1 MSGNRIEELPR
12 DDETRSEKPMGMAE
26 LAQSADTGVT
36 EADGKKASERGP
48 LFADSEFGTFHQQWQ
63 DTQTEFVDDPRS
75 AVRHADELVAS
86 VMKRL
91 AEVFATERERLEHDW
106 DRGENVSTEDLRQVL
121 RRYRSFFDRLLSV

>member
-1 MSGNRIEELPR
+1 MREDRLEELHR
-12 DDETRSEKPMGMAE
+12 DDESRSEKSIGTAE
-26 LAQSADTGVT
+26 LVQTAETRVT
-36 EADGKKASERGP
+36 EADGTEVSEQTP
-48 LFADSEFGTFHQQWQ
+48 LFADAELGRFRHQWQ

-91 AEVFATERERLEHDW
+91 AEVFAAERERLEHDW

-121 RRYRSFFDRLLSV
+121 RRYRSFFDRLHSV